1 MDANVVFWTGALAN
15 MLVIVV
21 LMAVGVSAVRA
32 GEVVRHKRA
41 MVTAM
46 GLVVAFLIAYPLKV
60 AMLGREDLSVW
71 SDAAVRTLYFHETCV
86 ALMLLAGAF
95 ALGRGWRLRKTR
107 QATRNPDDPPAPAST
122 VKWHRRSGWVG
133 VVAGVLGFLSAAF
146 VLVGMYSRL

>member
-21 LMAVGVSAVRA
+21 LMAVGVSALRA

-86 ALMLLAGAF
+86 ALMLLAGAI